1 MKLKSSQGP
10 LTAAQIKKQARKQR
24 TYLRT
29 GIQVL
34 FFLLAPSL
42 FTSAFTGV
50 KQLFTAVGAG
60 EPLELGSFVCAL
72 IALCAYTILFGR
84 FFCGYACAFGSLGD
98 GVYFLSGKLQ
108 KKCKVKLPKLPEKL
122 VWALSYLP
130 FAVLA
135 VIVVLCGLGVY
146 SGLSGWSPW
155 EVFSMVTSLNLHL
168 ERCIL
173 GVVLLVLILVGMAL
187 ESRFFCR
194 FLCPMGAVFR
204 LLPIMPWAVL
214 RRDTAGCIKGCSA
227 CKKNCP
233 VGMELGIGENAGDC
247 IRCGKCIGI
256 CPKENVHSAV
266 PKRKG
271 DELWLTGA
279 KGALLL
285 AIAAALGGFG
295 CCEPEKL

>member
-1 MKLKSSQGP
+1 MKLKPSQGP
-10 LTAAQIKKQARKQR
+10 LTAAQIKKRAGKQR
-24 TYLRT
+24 TCLRT
-29 GIQVL
+29 GIQAL

-60 EPLELGSFVCAL
+60 APLELSSFVCVL
-72 IALCAYTILFGR
+72 MALCVYTVLFGR

-122 VWALSYLP
+122 VQALSYLP

-135 VIVVLCGLGVY
+135 GIVVLCGLGVY

-155 EVFSMVTSLNLHL
+155 EVFSMVTALNFRL
-168 ERCIL
+168 ERRIL
-173 GVVLLVLILVGMAL
+173 GIVLLVLILVGMAW

-204 LLPIMPWAVL
+204 LLPIMPWAGL
-214 RRDTAGCIKGCSA
+214 RRDTSDCIKGCSA

-233 VGMELGIGENAGDC
+233 VGMELGAGENAGDC
-247 IRCGKCIGI
+247 IRCGKCVGI
-256 CPKENVHSAV
+256 CPKENIHSPV
-266 PKRKG
+266 PKLKG

-279 KGALLL
+279 KGAVLLVL
-285 AIAAALGGFG
+285 AATLGAVRV
-295 CCEPEKL
+295 L